1 MDLEKE
7 AFVDKEELR
16 EEVPKKGEP
25 PATLILCCFS
35 HLLVVWVTLCAVKF
49 SCSYFLSKSITTNH
63 VPYSTIAFMNFT
75 VFDINTHLSAKW
87 NLSIRVP
94 ENLPGSYICL
104 QGDFQASLLY
114 KNITIATSPPR
125 SYNNLLFHWP
135 QLLKVSGDVSEE
147 DINGAIGKNIVNDIK
162 ERSEVRLG
170 LRLFLPDCREN
181 KAGTMKFAC
190 DEVKMKFESS
200 YEQKIT
206 STVVGYPNCLY
217 DDH

>member
-1 MDLEKE
+1 M
-7 AFVDKEELR
+7 
-16 EEVPKKGEP
+16 
-25 PATLILCCFS
+25 I
-35 HLLVVWVTLCAVKF
+35 
-49 SCSYFLSKSITTNH
+49 
-63 VPYSTIAFMNFT
+63 
-75 VFDINTHLSAKW
+75 
-87 NLSIRVP
+87 
-94 ENLPGSYICL
+94 
-104 QGDFQASLLY
+104 
-114 KNITIATSPPR
+114 